1 MPVTGARGQAPLKGT
16 CEGHMGFIV
25 VVGEGVC
32 VPFLR
37 EGGNPAVYSQ
47 CGGWLYS
54 RQALKAKSTGTHS
67 EGQVELRTDHR

>member
-37 EGGNPAVYSQ
+37 EGGIVIRPCIPSVGAGCTVDKRSKP
-47 CGGWLYS
+47 
-54 RQALKAKSTGTHS
+54 KAQEHTARVK
-67 EGQVELRTDHR
+67 